1 MEPIQVAGITFRL
14 DPGKP
19 LYEQIVDQV
28 QGALA
33 RGDVKLNERLP
44 SVRELAQLLKVNPN
58 TVMRAYQDLE
68 RGGLLMTYRGQGT
81 FITDKPQPVERL
93 KQDLAYRAVA
103 HLVNEMRRLGFS
115 REQALAL
122 LQEVKWS

>member
-33 RGDVKLNERLP
+33 RGDVNLNERLP

-81 FITDKPQPVERL
+81 FTTDKPEPVERL
-93 KQDLAYRAVA
+93 KQDLACRAIA
-103 HLVNEMRRLGFS
+103 QLVTEMRRLGFS
-115 REQALAL
+115 REQALTL
-122 LQEVKWS
+122 FEEVKWS